1 MNSNF
6 KIVSNKSA
14 LLGYQIATI
23 DAITLREFYEELAE
37 ELSFPD
43 YFGFNLDSLDECLN
57 DLSWIENKKIAIYI
71 SDSANFLA
79 TERNPEKLETLL
91 DQLDATCEDWHWV
104 DEDDEIPQKELI
116 IAFSESERIKSL
128 LADLG
133 IDFD

>member
-6 KIVSNKSA
+6 KIISNTSA
-14 LLGYQIATI
+14 LLGYRIAKI
-23 DAITLREFYEELAE
+23 EAVTLRDFYEELAE
-37 ELSFPD
+37 QLEFPT

-57 DLSWIENKKIAIYI
+57 DLSWLGDKKIVIYI

-104 DEDDEIPQKELI
+104 DDDDEIPPKELI
-116 IAFSESERIKSL
+116 IAFSESERIKSIL
-128 LADLG
+128 VDLG
-133 IDFD
+133 IGFE